1 MDKIK
6 EISKL
11 FQEKKYSELIFTIES
26 SFREIP
32 PEILNILAIS
42 RLLDKKD
49 TLNLKTAI
57 NEFRDVYLTEK
68 KSHTGLNGLINFL
81 NSSADYYDLLGYH
94 DTSNSA
100 NSFLN
105 DGINYFQEA
114 ENNFGYEPRLVSVA
128 IRVFKRLNNLD
139 NVLKYYKQLFEKKDI
154 TMSMFCSWIF
164 FNNYKNIWTQ
174 QDYLNYSKLI
184 EKYLPRIPQEKLS
197 NFSEAKNKKIKIG
210 FLSSDINKSHSIT
223 FFLKSV
229 LNSYDK
235 SSYEIYLILNND
247 KEDIGT
253 ENFKKLVDHTY
264 NIKNQNDIDAINLIR
279 KLNLDIVF
287 DLMGVTSTNRVAL
300 FSNRLAPTQI
310 SWLGYC
316 NTMGIKNMDYLISD
330 QNLIYPSEKELY
342 SEKILYL
349 PNIWNCHS
357 GLKLER
363 IEIEAP
369 VIKNRFITFG
379 SFNNYNKINDDVIE
393 VWLNILKKIPNSK
406 LILKSSTKK
415 ENDKFEN
422 LLEKENLDKSVI
434 FLPTAKNFEDHMNL
448 YKNIDVALDTFP
460 WNGVTTSFEAIWMG
474 IPVVTMKGYNFNS
487 RCGESINKNIQM
499 SELIAKN
506 KEDYVSKVL
515 GLTSDIK
522 KLLNIRK
529 QIFNNALSSP
539 LFDTQKFSND
549 FFKLIKN
556 TQIKH

>member
-26 SFREIP
+26 SFKEIP

-42 RLLDKKD
+42 RLLNKKD
-49 TLNLKTAI
+49 ALTLKTAI
-57 NEFRDVYLTEK
+57 NEFRDVYLKEK
-68 KSHTGLNGLINFL
+68 KSQIGLNGLINFL

-100 NSFLN
+100 NNFLK

-114 ENNFGYEPRLVSVA
+114 ENNFGYEPRLISVA
-128 IRVFKRLNNLD
+128 IRVFKRLNYLD
-139 NVLKYYKQLFEKKDI
+139 VVLNFYKKLFENKDI
-154 TMSMFCSWIF
+154 TLSMFCSWIF
-164 FNNYKNIWTQ
+164 FNNYKNIWDQ

-184 EKYLPRIPQEKLS
+184 EKYLPQIPQEKLS
-197 NFSEAKNKKIKIG
+197 NFPQDKNKKIKIG

-235 SSYEIYLILNND
+235 SIYEIYLILNND
-247 KEDIGT
+247 KEDFGT
-253 ENFKKLVDHTY
+253 ENFKKLVDHTH
-264 NIKNQNDIDAINLIR
+264 NIANQNDIDAINLIR

-300 FSNRLAPTQI
+300 FSYRLAPTQI

-330 QNLIYPSEKELY
+330 PNLIFPEEKELY

-349 PNIWNCHS
+349 PSIWNCHS
-357 GLKLER
+357 GLTLER

-369 VIKNRFITFG
+369 VIKNKFITFG

-393 VWLNILKKIPNSK
+393 VWLNILKKIPSSK

-415 ENDKFEN
+415 ENDKFKN
-422 LLEKENLDKSVI
+422 FLQKENLDKSVI

-448 YKNIDVALDTFP
+448 YKNIDIALDTFP

-499 SELIAKN
+499 SELIAEN

-515 GLTSDIK
+515 DLSSDIK
-522 KLLNIRK
+522 KLSNIRK
-529 QIFNNALSSP
+529 QIFNSALSSV

-549 FFKLIKN
+549 FFNLIKN
-556 TQIKH
+556 TQTKH